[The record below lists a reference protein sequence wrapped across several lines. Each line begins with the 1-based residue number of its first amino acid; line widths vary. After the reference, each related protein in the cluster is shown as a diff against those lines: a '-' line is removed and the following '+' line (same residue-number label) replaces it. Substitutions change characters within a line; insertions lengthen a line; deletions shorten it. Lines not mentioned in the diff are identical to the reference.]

1 MPLTTGPSKKP
12 VLPVAVAL
20 LVVAAFLQA
29 IVAQEAAQEATAAIA
44 RANAL
49 ISFAHY
55 TDWVAK
61 SAKHAAGPLIIGI
74 LGKDAPRFVPD
85 AKKLRRPFK
94 SWSGIEFRDLKSLR
108 DAQNCQILYVSL
120 DEAKDWSEKVKQLG
134 NPNILTVSEAD
145 GFLQAG
151 GMVRLR
157 LLQAGLTEV
166 GPKFDIFPE
175 FHSLAKSTNTFLIDA
190 RVLAL
195 EKKDPKAPDH
205 L

>member
-1 MPLTTGPSKKP
+1 ML
-12 VLPVAVAL
+12 VLAAV
-20 LVVAAFLQA
+20 LQSA
-29 IVAQEAAQEATAAIA
+29 VGQEAAQEVTAGIA

-49 ISFAHY
+49 ISFAYY

-61 SAKHAAGPLIIGI
+61 PAKRAASSLVIGI

-85 AKKLRRPFK
+85 PKKLKRPFK
-94 SWSGIEFRDLKSLR
+94 AWSGIEFRELKNLR
-108 DAQNCQILYVSL
+108 DAQNCQIVYVSL
-120 DEAKDWSEKVKQLG
+120 EEAKDWPEKMKQMD
-134 NPNILTVSEAD
+134 NPNVLTVSEAE

-175 FHSLAKSTNTFLIDA
+175 FHPLAKTTNTFVIHPQ
-190 RVLAL
+190 VLEM
-195 EKKDPKAPDH
+195 EKRDPKPSNRT
-205 L
+205 